1 MFRLIV
7 ILLAVAAVVSMVR
20 CLKGQKRLKQ
30 IDEMTE
36 EELVD
41 AVIRR
46 EISILEVPREHRDSV
61 KETLEEIQSELD
73 KTQ

>member
-7 ILLAVAAVVSMVR
+7 IFLAVAAVVHMVR
-20 CLKGQKRLKQ
+20 WLKGQKRLKQ

-46 EISILEVPREHRDSV
+46 DISILEVPREHRDSV

-73 KTQ
+73 KS

>member
-7 ILLAVAAVVSMVR
+7 IFLAVAAVVYMVR
-20 CLKGQKRLKQ
+20 WLKGQKRLKQ

-46 EISILEVPREHRDSV
+46 DISILEVPREHRDSV

-73 KTQ
+73 NS

>member
-7 ILLAVAAVVSMVR
+7 IFLAVAAVVHMVR
-20 CLKGQKRLKQ
+20 WLKGQKRLKQ

-36 EELVD
+36 EELVE

-46 EISILEVPREHRDSV
+46 DISILEVPREHRDSV

-73 KTQ
+73 NS